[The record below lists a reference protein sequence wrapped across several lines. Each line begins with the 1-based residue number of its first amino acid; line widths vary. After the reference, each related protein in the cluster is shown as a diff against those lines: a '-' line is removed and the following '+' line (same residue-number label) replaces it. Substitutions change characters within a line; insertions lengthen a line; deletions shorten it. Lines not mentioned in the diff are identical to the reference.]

1 MIQNFYDYQPNLPQT
16 ISSKERFNQAYDR
29 ALNAVQQAKTHWS
42 ALLTIR
48 EIEDR
53 LSDIN
58 KALDEREEISLYFSE
73 KIKEV
78 EALPLPSNEKAK
90 LQQEWQ
96 KLKAKAEKHLNALE
110 EAFDELP
117 CGYLDYE
124 ENKPETL
131 TISEKSL
138 KEYAYKESLI
148 NVPNEAK
155 ELYSKFLVAIQ
166 AIKEFHDYEREK
178 KLNERDFISILGH
191 IHNSEE
197 FASNYIF
204 GTWKKFH

>member
-1 MIQNFYDYQPNLPQT
+1 MIQNFYDYQPNIPQT
-16 ISSKERFNQAYDR
+16 ISSKERFNEAYER
-29 ALNAVQQAKTHWS
+29 ALNAVQQAKVHWG
-42 ALLTIR
+42 ALLSIE
-48 EIEDR
+48 EIKEP
-53 LSDIN
+53 LKDIN
-58 KALDEREEISLYFSE
+58 KALDEREEISCYFSQ
-73 KIKEV
+73 KIKQV

-131 TISEKSL
+131 TISEKNL
-138 KEYAYKESLI
+138 KEYATKESLI
-148 NVPNEAK
+148 NVPDEAR
-155 ELYSKFLVAIQ
+155 ELYNKFFAAIS
-166 AIKEFHDYEREK
+166 AINEFHRYEKEK
-178 KLNERDFISILGH
+178 NLNERDFISILGH
-191 IHNSEE
+191 IHSAEE

-204 GTWKKFH
+204 GTWKKYQ